1 MHGACDRARQWATA
15 DLDGELSRFER
26 VLLSAHL
33 ADCPSCREFTAA
45 IGGFT
50 EMLRTAPPEHLE
62 RTIEIGRLRRR
73 IGLRLAPAV
82 AAMAVTVVGLGS
94 ILASSDLRTRSV
106 RDATGHADSVTSHL
120 ASVDTMNLSTAGAIE
135 SAAITGPDRLP
146 AAGDS
151 SMSGGPEMRTRS
163 RVAEAE
169 RGVW

>member
-33 ADCPSCREFTAA
+33 ADCPSCREFAAA

-94 ILASSDLRTRSV
+94 ILASSDLRTRAVGDANGSV
-106 RDATGHADSVTSHL
+106 SSHL
-120 ASVDTMNLSTAGAIE
+120 ASVDTMNLSTADALS
-135 SAAITGPDRLP
+135 SASNAVPVRLTSP
-146 AAGDS
+146 GRS
-151 SMSGGPEMRTRS
+151 SVHGGPVIGKR
-163 RVAEAE
+163 
-169 RGVW
+169 

>member
-33 ADCPSCREFTAA
+33 DDCPACRDFTVA

-50 EMLRTAPPEHLE
+50 GLLRTAPPERLE
-62 RTIEIGRLRRR
+62 RPIEIGRLRRR
-73 IGLRLAPAV
+73 VGLRLAPAI

-106 RDATGHADSVTSHL
+106 RDANGSVDSVTSHL
-120 ASVDTMNLSTAGAIE
+120 ASVDTMNLSTAGALA
-135 SAAITGPDRLP
+135 SASKSVPVRVITTGH
-146 AAGDS
+146 S
-151 SMSGGPEMRTRS
+151 SLHGGPVIKR
-163 RVAEAE
+163 
-169 RGVW
+169 

>member
-1 MHGACDRARQWATA
+1 VRTIHGACDRARQWATA

-106 RDATGHADSVTSHL
+106 GDAHGSVDSVTSHL
-120 ASVDTMNLSTAGAIE
+120 ASVETMNLSTAGAVATA
-135 SAAITGPDRLP
+135 SDAVPVRLTAP
-146 AAGDS
+146 GHS
-151 SMSGGPEMRTRS
+151 SVHGGPVIHKR
-163 RVAEAE
+163 
-169 RGVW
+169 

>member
-26 VLLSAHL
+26 VLLSAHI
-33 ADCPSCREFTAA
+33 ADCPSCREFTTA

-62 RTIEIGRLRRR
+62 RTIEIGRVRRR

-94 ILASSDLRTRSV
+94 ILASSDLRTRAVGDANGSV
-106 RDATGHADSVTSHL
+106 DSVSSHL
-120 ASVDTMNLSTAGAIE
+120 ASVETMNLSTADAVE
-135 SAAITGPDRLP
+135 SASNSVPVRLASP
-146 AAGDS
+146 GRS
-151 SMSGGPEMRTRS
+151 SVHGGPVIRKR
-163 RVAEAE
+163 
-169 RGVW
+169 

>member
-1 MHGACDRARQWATA
+1 MRTIHGACDRARQWATA

-33 ADCPSCREFTAA
+33 EDCPSCREFTAA

-94 ILASSDLRTRSV
+94 ILASSDLRTRAVGDANGSV
-106 RDATGHADSVTSHL
+106 DSVGSHL
-120 ASVDTMNLSTAGAIE
+120 ASVDTMNLSTADAVA
-135 SAAITGPDRLP
+135 SASSSVPVRL
-146 AAGDS
+146 AS
-151 SMSGGPEMRTRS
+151 SGRSSVHGGPVIRKR
-163 RVAEAE
+163 
-169 RGVW
+169 

>member
-73 IGLRLAPAV
+73 VGLRLAPAV

-94 ILASSDLRTRSV
+94 ILASSDLRTRALGDANGSV
-106 RDATGHADSVTSHL
+106 DSVSSHL
-120 ASVDTMNLSTAGAIE
+120 ASVDTMNLSTAGAVA
-135 SAAITGPDRLP
+135 SASSSVPVRLTSP
-146 AAGDS
+146 GRS
-151 SMSGGPEMRTRS
+151 SVHGGPVIRKR
-163 RVAEAE
+163 
-169 RGVW
+169 

>member
-33 ADCPSCREFTAA
+33 EDCPSCRQFTTA

-50 EMLRTAPPEHLE
+50 EMLRMAPPEHLE

-73 IGLRLAPAV
+73 WGLRLAPAV

-94 ILASSDLRTRSV
+94 ILASSDLSTRSV
-106 RDATGHADSVTSHL
+106 CDANGGLDGVSAHL
-120 ASVDTMNLSTAGAIE
+120 ASVDTMNLSTAGALANA
-135 SAAITGPDRLP
+135 SNAIPARL
-146 AAGDS
+146 ATRAGHS
-151 SMSGGPEMRTRS
+151 SVHGGPIIGKR
-163 RVAEAE
+163 
-169 RGVW
+169 

>member
-33 ADCPSCREFTAA
+33 ADCPSCREFTTA

-50 EMLRTAPPEHLE
+50 EMLRTAPPEPLE

-106 RDATGHADSVTSHL
+106 GDGNGSVDRVTSHL
-120 ASVDTMNLSTAGAIE
+120 ASVDTMNLSTAGALA
-135 SAAITGPDRLP
+135 SASNAVPRLST
-146 AAGDS
+146 AGRS
-151 SMSGGPEMRTRS
+151 SLHGGPVIKR
-163 RVAEAE
+163 
-169 RGVW
+169 

>member
-33 ADCPSCREFTAA
+33 ADCPPCREFTAA

-50 EMLRTAPPEHLE
+50 EMLRTAPPESLE

-94 ILASSDLRTRSV
+94 ILASTDLRTRSV
-106 RDATGHADSVTSHL
+106 GDTTGGVDSVSSHL
-120 ASVDTMNLSTAGAIE
+120 ASVDTMNLSTAGALA
-135 SAAITGPDRLP
+135 SASNAVPRITT
-146 AAGDS
+146 AGHS
-151 SMSGGPEMRTRS
+151 SLHGGPVIGKR
-163 RVAEAE
+163 
-169 RGVW
+169 

>member
-33 ADCPSCREFTAA
+33 ADCPSCREFSAA

-50 EMLRTAPPEHLE
+50 EMLRSAPPEHLE

-94 ILASSDLRTRSV
+94 ILASSDLRTRSL
-106 RDATGHADSVTSHL
+106 GHANGSVDSVTSHL
-120 ASVDTMNLSTAGAIE
+120 ASVDTMNLSTAGAVA
-135 SAAITGPDRLP
+135 SASNSVPVRLTSP
-146 AAGDS
+146 GRS
-151 SMSGGPEMRTRS
+151 SVHGGPVIRKR
-163 RVAEAE
+163 
-169 RGVW
+169 

>member
-15 DLDGELSRFER
+15 DLDGELSKFER

-94 ILASSDLRTRSV
+94 ILASSDLRTRALGDANGSV
-106 RDATGHADSVTSHL
+106 DSVSSHL
-120 ASVDTMNLSTAGAIE
+120 ASVDTMNLSTAGAVA
-135 SAAITGPDRLP
+135 SASDSVPVRLT
-146 AAGDS
+146 S
-151 SMSGGPEMRTRS
+151 SGRSSVHGGPVIHKR
-163 RVAEAE
+163 
-169 RGVW
+169 

>member
-1 MHGACDRARQWATA
+1 MRTIHGACDRARQWATA

-33 ADCPSCREFTAA
+33 ADCPSCREFTTA

-94 ILASSDLRTRSV
+94 ILASSDLRTRAVGDANGSV
-106 RDATGHADSVTSHL
+106 DSVSSHL
-120 ASVDTMNLSTAGAIE
+120 ASLDTMNLSTAGALA
-135 SAAITGPDRLP
+135 SASNAVPVRLTSP
-146 AAGDS
+146 GHS
-151 SMSGGPEMRTRS
+151 SVHGGPVIRKR
-163 RVAEAE
+163 
-169 RGVW
+169 